1 MPKVHALIPARA
13 GSGRLG
19 NKNVLPFHGRPLY
32 QWTLDFAL
40 DCGVFDRVFVSTDIE
55 ELQREAQGRAELME
69 RPAELASSD
78 ATLLEVIQHSIQLYA
93 LDPDS
98 LLVLLPVTGPLRVK
112 GDLNEAL
119 QKFHTNDGHRRVV
132 PVSPNLHPPALLW
145 EIEDDCLKPRET
157 SDDPKFTQKH
167 KHRLT
172 YLWNDLF
179 VLDSCRNWLR
189 SDSNLYGERPVPLEI
204 PAERCMPIDYPVQF
218 RLAEALFPPVDERTG
233 KKEWQL

>member
-1 MPKVHALIPARA
+1 MPEINAFIPARA

-19 NKNVLPFHGRPLY
+19 NKNSLPFHGRPLY

-40 DCGVFDRVFVSTDIE
+40 GCGLFDRVIVSTDIE
-55 ELQREAQGRAELME
+55 EFQREAKERAELMH

-78 ATLLEVIQHSIQLYA
+78 ATLLEVIQYSIQEYA

-112 GDLNEAL
+112 GDLEEGL
-119 QKFHTNDGHRRVV
+119 QRFQAYEGKERVV

-145 EIEDDCLKPRET
+145 EIEDERLQPRES

-167 KHRLT
+167 KHRAT

-179 VLDSCRNWLR
+179 ILDSCRNWCR
-189 SDSNLYGERPVPLEI
+189 SESNLYGERPIPLEI
-204 PAERCMPIDYPVQF
+204 LSERCMPIDYPVQF

-233 KKEWQL
+233 KKEWEL